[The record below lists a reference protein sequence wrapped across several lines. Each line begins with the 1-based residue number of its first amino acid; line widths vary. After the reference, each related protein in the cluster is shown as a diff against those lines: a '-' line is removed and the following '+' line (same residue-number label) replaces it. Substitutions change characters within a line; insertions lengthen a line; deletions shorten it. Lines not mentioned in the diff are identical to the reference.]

1 MMSIEK
7 HNPGVMTM
15 AFSGPAWVS
24 KFPTSSSLNDLT
36 EPFRAGANRFVSV
49 LRSAGANVSIS
60 DTLRPPE
67 RAYLMHYCF
76 AIAREGLDPAAVP
89 PMTGV
94 DIQWAH
100 KNAAGTVD
108 LAGSKAAAE
117 QMVDGYGIVFKPV
130 LNSRHTEGRA
140 VDMDISW
147 QASLVIAKADGSK
160 QTISSVPRTGAE
172 NTDLHNV
179 GASYGV
185 IKLLSDPPH
194 WSSDGH

>member
-1 MMSIEK
+1 MSL
-7 HNPGVMTM
+7 
-15 AFSGPAWVS
+15 SGPAWVS

-36 EPFRAGANRFVSV
+36 EPFRASANRFVSA
-49 LRSAGANVSIS
+49 LRAADTAVIIIIS

-67 RAYLMHYCF
+67 RAYLMHYSF
-76 AIAREGLDPAAVP
+76 AIAREGLDPGAVP
-89 PMTGV
+89 PMAGV
-94 DIQWAH
+94 DIQWVH
-100 KNAAGTVD
+100 KNAAGSVD
-108 LAGSKAAAE
+108 LARSRAAAE
-117 QMVDGYGIVFKPV
+117 QMVSGYGIVFKPV
-130 LNSRHTEGRA
+130 LDSRHTEGKA
-140 VDMDISW
+140 VDMDITW
-147 QASLVIAKADGSK
+147 QANLVITKADGSK